1 MKNQK
6 SQKSQKTST
15 SKIDARTVF
24 MNAASE
30 TYGVQGEISRKEL
43 NALVKTLGTSYPIWF
58 VSDKSRKVRWGVYR
72 IQNTQAAANPTVYV
86 LPTSQKNKHDWTS
99 PVLAGYC
106 AAGPARCIKAAVIM
120 EVVV

>member
-30 TYGVQGEISRKEL
+30 TYGAKGEFSRKEL
-43 NALVKTLGTSYPIWF
+43 TALAKTLGIAWPAWF
-58 VSDKSRKVRWGVYR
+58 VSDTSRKIRRGVYR
-72 IQNTQAAANPTVYV
+72 VQNTQAANPTVDV
-86 LPTSQKNKHDWTS
+86 SPTSQKN
-99 PVLAGYC
+99 
-106 AAGPARCIKAAVIM
+106 
-120 EVVV
+120 

>member
-1 MKNQK
+1 
-6 SQKSQKTST
+6 
-15 SKIDARTVF
+15 

-72 IQNTQAAANPTVYV
+72 IQNTQAAANPTVDV
-86 LPTSQKNKHDWTS
+86 SPTSQKN
-99 PVLAGYC
+99 
-106 AAGPARCIKAAVIM
+106 
-120 EVVV
+120 

>member
-1 MKNQK
+1 MKNQKSQK

-72 IQNTQAAANPTVYV
+72 IQNTQAAANPTVDV
-86 LPTSQKNKHDWTS
+86 SPTSQKN
-99 PVLAGYC
+99 
-106 AAGPARCIKAAVIM
+106 
-120 EVVV
+120 